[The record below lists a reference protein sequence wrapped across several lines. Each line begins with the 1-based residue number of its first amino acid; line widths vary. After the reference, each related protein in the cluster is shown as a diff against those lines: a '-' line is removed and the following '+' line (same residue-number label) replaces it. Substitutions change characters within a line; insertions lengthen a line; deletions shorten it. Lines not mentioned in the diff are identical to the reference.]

1 MQNTTIPTCPEK
13 LLVLWICSCM
23 LYSSKHVAGHQGL
36 INPDV
41 SFNNVLLLSWST
53 VTDTRIH
60 GPKANCT
67 NCSAYIQEKIAII
80 HNVLTNQYTH
90 DPGLITKTS
99 APCYAYHSNT
109 LSSAV
114 LRLTIMRT
122 QAHKNLQ
129 QLPAGIVSFPAEC
142 VFKIMCR
149 LVSPIILD
157 KRQLI
162 LQPDN
167 NAFLGSR
174 TSPHS
179 YLSHSTII
187 SLDFIVR
194 CNSESYPLYC

>member
-1 MQNTTIPTCPEK
+1 MSREATGFVD
-13 LLVLWICSCM
+13 LLVHALFFKAHGW
-23 LYSSKHVAGHQGL
+23 HQGL

-41 SFNNVLLLSWST
+41 SFNNMLLLSWST
-53 VTDTRIH
+53 VTE
-60 GPKANCT
+60 
-67 NCSAYIQEKIAII
+67 IQGYMVQKLIAQTVVHIYKKKIAII
-80 HNVLTNQYTH
+80 HNILTNQYKH
-90 DPGLITKTS
+90 NPGLITKTS
-99 APCYAYHSNT
+99 APCYAYHSAT

-114 LRLTIMRT
+114 LRLTNMRT
-122 QAHKNLQ
+122 KAHKNLQ

-149 LVSPIILD
+149 LVSPIILG

-179 YLSHSTII
+179 YLSHSKII

-194 CNSESYPLYC
+194 CNSVSYPSYC